1 MSDDEEKEEVCPI
14 CGGTGW
20 VIPDLPVGHPDFGKA
35 VPCVCQLEKRRKQ
48 RYQELLRISNLGA
61 LSRKTFDSFHLN
73 APHLNPAQRQN
84 LKEVYEQAKAFAEN
98 PQGWLVLLGDYG
110 CGKTH
115 LAAAIANHRIRKGHM
130 ALFVVVPDLLDYLR
144 AAYAPGSPTTYD
156 QRFEDVRNAPL
167 LILDDLGT
175 HNATPWAEEKLFQI
189 LNYRY
194 NGNLPTVITSN
205 QWLESIP
212 ARIRSRIMD
221 SDVSTVAE
229 IIAPDYRSRE
239 SSGIGIDILPL
250 LKDMTF
256 ETWDVRKDLKR
267 EDRDNLAHALALA
280 KKYAE
285 NPHGWLTFY
294 GTYGCGK
301 THLAA
306 AIANYRV
313 QKGERVTFVVVADL
327 LDYLRAAFSPNSSV
341 TYDKRFD
348 RIKRMDFLVL
358 DDLGTQN
365 TTPWAKEKLFQLL
378 NYRYNALLPTV
389 ITTVHTPDELDPW
402 IRTRLTDPTHGEI
415 WGITAPSYR
424 PNRRRR
430 KRA

>member
-1 MSDDEEKEEVCPI
+1 MNEKNGKETCPI

-20 VIPDLPVGHPDFGKA
+20 VIPDLPVGHPDYGKA
-35 VPCVCQLEKRRKQ
+35 VPCVCQIEKRRKK
-48 RYQELLRISNLGA
+48 RLQELLRISNLGA
-61 LSRKTFDSFHLN
+61 LARKTFENFDLN
-73 APHLNPAQRQN
+73 APHLSPVQREN
-84 LKEVYEQAKAFAEN
+84 LKRVYEQAKAFAED
-98 PQGWLVLLGDYG
+98 PHGWLVLLGDYG

-115 LAAAIANHRIRKGHM
+115 LAAAIANHRIRKGYM
-130 ALFVVVPDLLDYLR
+130 VLFVVVPDLLDYLR
-144 AAYAPGSPTTYD
+144 SAYAPESPSTYD
-156 QRFEDVRNAPL
+156 QRFEDVRTAPL

-175 HNATPWAEEKLFQI
+175 HNATSWAEEKLFQI

-194 NGNLPTVITSN
+194 NANLPTVITSN

-212 ARIRSRIMD
+212 PRIRSRLMD

-229 IIAPDYRSRE
+229 IMAPDYRSRE
-239 SSGIGIDILPL
+239 SSGVGIDMLPL
-250 LKDMTF
+250 LKEMTF
-256 ETWDVRKDLKR
+256 ETWDTRKNLKKEER
-267 EDRDNLAHALALA
+267 ENLAHALALA
-280 KKYAE
+280 KKFAE
-285 NPHGWLTFY
+285 NPRGWLTFY

-327 LDYLRAAFSPNSSV
+327 LDYLRAAFAPNSPV

-348 RIKRMDFLVL
+348 RIKRTDFLVL

-365 TTPWAKEKLFQLL
+365 ATPWAREKLFQLL
-378 NYRYNALLPTV
+378 NYRYNASLPTV

-402 IRTRLTDPTHGEI
+402 LRTRLTDPGRGMI
-415 WGITAPSYR
+415 WGIIAPSYR
-424 PNRRRR
+424 HKRKRRRS
-430 KRA
+430 A